1 MDEPES
7 NPQNKRVK
15 KEKDAGT
22 IYKKTRD
29 LNEKHFSR
37 YGEFLVS
44 FELSKFGW
52 DVYHPLY
59 DEYIDILGHKYACAK
74 CGKNWKITP
83 ALKCKSCGK
92 DFSKSEKKNIK
103 VIKVCC
109 RCGQKHYGQQNFCDR
124 CSATGAVNF
133 LNKPGCDVC
142 GDEVEILSYSCAN
155 CGSPDYIEKFCTI
168 QVKSSRIE
176 YKKEKSKGT
185 FAVDHKPRDLIESNH
200 HFFIWCLIDDNDK
213 ASFLVMSV
221 KEFKI
226 TMRSSINSVAFLK
239 DQDRQHFS
247 SKDFGKW
254 KEYLNK
260 FDKLDG
266 NQSLE

>member
-1 MDEPES
+1 MDVPEG
-7 NPQNKRVK
+7 NTQNQEVK
-15 KEKDAGT
+15 KGKDT
-22 IYKKTRD
+22 FTVYKKTRD

-74 CGKNWKITP
+74 CGNNWKITP
-83 ALKCKSCGK
+83 ALKCKNCGK
-92 DFSKSEKKNIK
+92 DFSKSEKNKIK
-103 VIKVCC
+103 VIKVC
-109 RCGQKHYGQQNFCDR
+109 RKCGQKQDGKANFCTS
-124 CSATGAVNF
+124 CGITGAVNF
-133 LNKPGCDVC
+133 MNKPGCDVC
-142 GDEVEILSYSCAN
+142 GGEVDIVSYSCAN
-155 CGSPDYIEKFCTI
+155 CGSSDYIEKFCTI

-176 YKKEKSKGT
+176 YKNGKSKET
-185 FAVDHKPRDLIESNH
+185 FAVDHKPRDLIKSNN

-221 KEFKI
+221 NEFII
-226 TMRSSINSVAFLK
+226 TMGSSINSVAFLK
-239 DQDRQHFS
+239 DHDRQHFI

-254 KEYLNK
+254 KKYLNK
-260 FDKLDG
+260 FDKLD
-266 NQSLE
+266 ET